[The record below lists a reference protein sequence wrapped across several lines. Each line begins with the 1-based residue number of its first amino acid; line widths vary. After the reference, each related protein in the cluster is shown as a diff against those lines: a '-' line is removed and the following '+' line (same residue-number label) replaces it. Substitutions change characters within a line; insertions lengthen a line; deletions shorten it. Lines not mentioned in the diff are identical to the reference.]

1 MANQTLDTAIG
12 LAGTRS
18 FLYDRNEFR
27 WQFLLE
33 SYQGGENYR
42 RGAHLVRYSL
52 ETDSEYQQRLRS
64 TPLDNHC
71 KSVISTYISFMFR
84 EPAHRD
90 LDSIMSADVESFL
103 RDADL
108 DGRSFDAFMKE
119 TAIWASVFGH
129 CWVLMAKPTV
139 EATTVADQLAQGVR
153 PYVNLL
159 TPLVVTDWRWHRQA
173 NGRYDLS
180 YFKYIE
186 DVNDTVTTIRE
197 WTREF
202 ISTYEYNDNTRE
214 SNLVEQQINALGK
227 IPAVLVYNQRS
238 QVRGIGIS
246 DIDDIADMQ
255 RAIYNELSEVEQ
267 SIRLEG
273 HPSLVVTPDVQLGA
287 GAGALVV
294 MPDSLDSGLKPYML
308 NADATP
314 INMIYESIRNRVQ
327 AIDKMA
333 NTGGVRATESR
344 TASGIALET
353 EFQLLNAKL
362 SEKAQNLEL
371 AEEQIW
377 ELWCDYQGQQ
387 WMGSIDYPDTFNIR
401 DKNREFEELNSA
413 KTAATSPAVLA
424 VIDYKLMEA
433 LDEEP
438 EEIMSAIEAYLP
450 PGTLNVQAVFD
461 TAVQSEL
468 EEPEF
473 VLRSPDGGELE
484 TTSSPAVRDAYIGLG
499 WTLEG
504 DEQAQPEPAGPRRYS
519 DGTLI
524 DSRLPEAYQLSG
536 NAGVPTGQNC
546 ANCAAYEKGLC
557 TAWNMAPVRPNYWCA
572 VWVPL
577 EQTI

>member
-1 MANQTLDTAIG
+1 MANQTLDNAIG

-52 ETDSEYQQRLRS
+52 ETDTEYQQRLRS

-84 EPAHRD
+84 QPAERD
-90 LDSIMSADVESFL
+90 LDAIMTPDVESFL

-108 DGRSFDAFMKE
+108 DGRSFNAFMKE
-119 TAIWASVFGH
+119 AAIWASVFGH

-139 EATTVADQLAQGVR
+139 EAETLADQLAQGVR

-197 WTREF
+197 WTRDF

-214 SNLVEQQINALGK
+214 STMVEQQINALGK

-287 GAGALVV
+287 GAGALIV

-314 INMIYESIRNRVQ
+314 INSIYESIRNRVA

-333 NTGGVRATESR
+333 NTGAVRATETH

-362 SEKAQNLEL
+362 SEKADNLEL

-377 ELWCDYQGQQ
+377 QLWCEYQGQQ
-387 WMGSIDYPDTFNIR
+387 WMGTIEYPDTFNIR
-401 DKNREFEELNSA
+401 DTSRELQELNSA
-413 KTAATSPAVLA
+413 KTAATDPVVLR
-424 VIDYKLMEA
+424 VIDEHLMHA
-433 LDEEP
+433 LDEDKVRLP
-438 EEIMSAIEAYLP
+438 FIDPNPQPGRLYPDGEEIAASLP
-450 PGTLNVQAVFD
+450 A
-461 TAVQSEL
+461 
-468 EEPEF
+468 
-473 VLRSPDGGELE
+473 
-484 TTSSPAVRDAYIGLG
+484 
-499 WTLEG
+499 
-504 DEQAQPEPAGPRRYS
+504 
-519 DGTLI
+519 
-524 DSRLPEAYQLSG
+524 AYQLAT
-536 NAGVPTGQNC
+536 NPDVPEGQNC
-546 ANCAAYEKGLC
+546 ANCEYYKPGELYC
-557 TAWNMAPVRPNYWCA
+557 TKFDAPVRAVYWCA
-572 VWVPL
+572 KWEPYEMDDEYLGDDDVEL
-577 EQTI
+577 TAEQVVMIQEMIMTGATNAEIMAAMPGITVENIVYAAAEAARANN